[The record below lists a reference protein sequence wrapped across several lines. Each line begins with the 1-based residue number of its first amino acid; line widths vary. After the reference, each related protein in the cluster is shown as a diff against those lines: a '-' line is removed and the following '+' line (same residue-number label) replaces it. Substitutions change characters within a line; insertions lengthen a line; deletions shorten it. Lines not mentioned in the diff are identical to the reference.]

1 MYKPTVL
8 IVDDEPDIRDA
19 LEEVLRNDYQVSS
32 VEDGRAAVVSLEHS
46 QYDVVLLDLKMP
58 YLTGLDVLKE
68 IRRNKQDVSVIML
81 TGYATVE
88 TAVEAMKL
96 GAYDF
101 IRKPIGME
109 NVKAVVERAVER
121 KSLIEENKYLH
132 KQLEDTFSF
141 SHIIGKSKQMRQL
154 YALLRKIAPTKTTV
168 LIQGESGTGKE
179 VVAKTIHYSSPR
191 KNRRFIAINCGG
203 VPETLLESELF
214 GHTKGAFTGADR
226 AKQGLFEVAEGGT
239 IFLDEINTAPIST
252 QVKLLRVI
260 EDSKFIPLGGTKEVT
275 VDVRI
280 MASSNVDLTSEVSAG
295 AFRRDLFYR
304 LNVVRIFL
312 PPLRERREDI
322 PLLAEHF
329 LHKYCK
335 EQQKAIRGFSAEAIE
350 LFLRHD
356 WQGNVRELENAVEH
370 AVTLCGDDIILP
382 CDLPTSITSPTPE
395 HSLSAIKFP
404 FKKAKESF
412 EREYIV
418 DILKANGGNV
428 AKSARMAQIARQNL
442 HEKIKRYSINP
453 KEYTSV

>member
-1 MYKPTVL
+1 MQRASVL
-8 IVDDEPDIRDA
+8 IVDDEADIRDA
-19 LEEVLRNDYQVSS
+19 LEDILKDKYHVSS
-32 VEDGRAAVVSLEHS
+32 AQDGREAIRSLEQS
-46 QYDVVLLDLKMP
+46 EYDVVLLDLKMP
-58 YLTGLDVLKE
+58 YLTGMDVLREMRKN
-68 IRRNKQDVSVIML
+68 RRDSSVIML

-109 NVKAVVERAVER
+109 NVRVVVERAIER
-121 KSLIEENKYLH
+121 KTLIDENKYLH
-132 KQLEDTFSF
+132 RQLEDTFSF
-141 SHIIGKSKQMRQL
+141 SQIIGKSKRMREL

-191 KNRRFIAINCGG
+191 KDKRFIAINCGG

-226 AKQGLFEVAEGGT
+226 AKQGLFEAAEGGT
-239 IFLDEINTAPIST
+239 IFLDEINTAPVST

-280 MASSNVDLTSEVSAG
+280 MASSNVDLNREVSTG

-304 LNVVRIFL
+304 LNVVRISL

-322 PLLAEHF
+322 SLLAGHF
-329 LHKYCK
+329 LQKYCR
-335 EQQKAIRGFSAEAIE
+335 EQQKTIRCFSPESME

-356 WQGNVRELENAVEH
+356 WPGNVRELENAVEH
-370 AVTLCGDDIILP
+370 AVTLCTDDTVEV
-382 CDLPTSITSPTPE
+382 CDLPSSITSPAPE
-395 HSLSAIKFP
+395 QGLSAIKFP
-404 FKKAKESF
+404 FKKAKEAF
-412 EREYIV
+412 EKEYIV

-442 HEKIKRYSINP
+442 HEKIKRYRINP
-453 KEYTSV
+453 KEYASI

>member
-19 LEEVLRNDYQVSS
+19 LEEVLRDDYQVSS
-32 VEDGRAAVVSLEHS
+32 VEDGRAAVVSLEQS

-68 IRRNKQDVSVIML
+68 IRRNRHDVSVIML

-121 KSLIEENKYLH
+121 KSLIDENRYLH

-141 SHIIGKSKQMRQL
+141 SQIIGKSRQMRQL

-191 KNRRFIAINCGG
+191 KNKRFIAINCGG

-239 IFLDEINTAPIST
+239 IFLDEINTAPVST

-280 MASSNVDLTSEVSAG
+280 MASSNVDLTSEVSSG
-295 AFRRDLFYR
+295 TFRRDLFYR

-329 LHKYCK
+329 LQKYCK
-335 EQQKAIRGFSAEAIE
+335 EQQKTIRGFSPEAME

-395 HSLSAIKFP
+395 HTLSAIKFP

-442 HEKIKRYSINP
+442 HEKIKRYAINP
-453 KEYTSV
+453 KEYSSV

>member
-19 LEEVLRNDYQVSS
+19 LEEVLRDDYQVSS
-32 VEDGRAAVVSLEHS
+32 VEDGRAAVVSLEQS

-68 IRRNKQDVSVIML
+68 IRKNRHDVSVIML

-121 KSLIEENKYLH
+121 KSLIDENRYLH

-141 SHIIGKSKQMRQL
+141 SQII
-154 YALLRKIAPTKTTV
+154 
-168 LIQGESGTGKE
+168 GESGTGKE

-191 KNRRFIAINCGG
+191 KNKRFIAINCGG

-239 IFLDEINTAPIST
+239 IFLDEINTAPVST

-260 EDSKFIPLGGTKEVT
+260 EDSKFIPLGGTREVT

-280 MASSNVDLTSEVSAG
+280 MASSNVDLTSEVSSG
-295 AFRRDLFYR
+295 TFRRDLFYR

-329 LHKYCK
+329 LEKYCK
-335 EQQKAIRGFSAEAIE
+335 EQQKTIRGFSPEAME

-395 HSLSAIKFP
+395 HTLSAIKFP
-404 FKKAKESF
+404 FRKAKESF

-453 KEYTSV
+453 KEYSSV

>member
-1 MYKPTVL
+1 MQKPSVL

-19 LEEVLRNDYQVSS
+19 LEDVLKDNYYVSKA
-32 VEDGRAAVVSLEHS
+32 EDGEQAIKSLGQY

-58 YLTGLDVLKE
+58 YLTGIDVLKE
-68 IRRNKQDVSVIML
+68 IRKNRLDSSVIML

-101 IRKPIGME
+101 IRKPVGME
-109 NVKAVVERAVER
+109 NVRVAVERALER
-121 KSLIEENKYLH
+121 KSLVDENRYLH
-132 KQLEDTFSF
+132 KQLEDTFCF
-141 SHIIGKSKQMRQL
+141 SRIIGKSKQMKEL

-191 KNRRFIAINCGG
+191 KSKRFIAINCGG

-214 GHTKGAFTGADR
+214 GHTKGAFTGADK
-226 AKQGLFEVAEGGT
+226 AKQGLFEAAEGGT

-260 EDSKFIPLGGTKEVT
+260 EESRFIPLGGTKEVS

-280 MASSNVDLTSEVSAG
+280 MASSNVDLNKEVSTG

-304 LNVVRIFL
+304 LNVVRVFL

-329 LHKYCK
+329 LEKFCA
-335 EQQKAIRGFSAEAIE
+335 EQKKSVRGFAPEALE

-356 WQGNVRELENAVEH
+356 WPGNVRELENAVEH
-370 AVTLCGDDIILP
+370 AVTLCSDDTVQMA
-382 CDLPTSITSPTPE
+382 DLPTCITSPTPDRG
-395 HSLSAIKFP
+395 LSAIKLSFR
-404 FKKAKESF
+404 KAKEAF
-412 EREYIV
+412 EREYLV
-418 DILKANGGNV
+418 DILRANGGNV

-442 HEKIKRYSINP
+442 HEKIKRYGINP
-453 KEYTSV
+453 KEFASI

>member
-1 MYKPTVL
+1 MERPSVL
-8 IVDDEPDIRDA
+8 IVDDEADIRDA
-19 LEEVLRNDYQVSS
+19 LEDILKDKYHVSA
-32 VEDGRAAVVSLEHS
+32 VQDGREAIRSLERS
-46 QYDVVLLDLKMP
+46 EYDVVLLDLKMP
-58 YLTGLDVLKE
+58 YLTGMDVLRE
-68 IRRNKQDVSVIML
+68 IRKNRRDSSVIML

-109 NVKAVVERAVER
+109 NVRVAVERAIER
-121 KSLIEENKYLH
+121 KVLVDENKYLH

-141 SHIIGKSKQMRQL
+141 SQIIGKSKQMREL

-191 KNRRFIAINCGG
+191 KDKRFIAINCGG

-226 AKQGLFEVAEGGT
+226 AKQGLFEAAEGGT
-239 IFLDEINTAPIST
+239 IFLDEINTAPVST

-260 EDSKFIPLGGTKEVT
+260 EDSKFIPLGGTKEVS
-275 VDVRI
+275 VNVRI
-280 MASSNVDLTSEVSAG
+280 MASSNVDLNKEVSTG
-295 AFRRDLFYR
+295 SFRRDLFYR
-304 LNVVRIFL
+304 LNVVRICL

-322 PLLAEHF
+322 PLLTGHF
-329 LHKYCK
+329 LQKYLR
-335 EQQKAIRGFSAEAIE
+335 EQQKTIRNVSPEAME
-350 LFLRHD
+350 LLLRHD
-356 WQGNVRELENAVEH
+356 WPGNVRELENAVEH
-370 AVTLCGDDIILP
+370 AVTLCADDTVEV
-382 CDLPTSITSPTPE
+382 CDLPTSITCPAPE
-395 HSLSAIKFP
+395 QGLSAIKFP
-404 FKKAKESF
+404 FKKAKEAF
-412 EREYIV
+412 ERDYII

-442 HEKIKRYSINP
+442 HEKIKRYGINP
-453 KEYTSV
+453 KEYASI

>member
-1 MYKPTVL
+1 MQKPTVL

-19 LEEVLRNDYQVSS
+19 LEDILKDDYMVSS
-32 VEDGRAAVVSLEHS
+32 VEDGRAAIRSLEKS
-46 QYDVVLLDLKMP
+46 EFDVILLDLKMP

-68 IRRNKQDVSVIML
+68 LRRNRNDSSVIML

-109 NVKAVVERAVER
+109 NVRVAVERAIER
-121 KSLIEENKYLH
+121 KTLIDENKYLH
-132 KQLEDTFSF
+132 RQLEDTFSF
-141 SHIIGKSKQMRQL
+141 SQIIGKSRQMRQL

-191 KNRRFIAINCGG
+191 KDKRFIAINCGG

-226 AKQGLFEVAEGGT
+226 AKQGLFEAAEGGT
-239 IFLDEINTAPIST
+239 IFLDEINTAPVST

-260 EDSKFIPLGGTKEVT
+260 EDSKFIPLGGTREVT

-280 MASSNVDLTSEVSAG
+280 MASSNVDLNKAVSTG
-295 AFRRDLFYR
+295 TFRRDLFYR
-304 LNVVRIFL
+304 LNVVRVLL

-329 LHKYCK
+329 LEKYCQ
-335 EQQKAIRGFSAEAIE
+335 EQQKSIRGFSAEALE

-356 WQGNVRELENAVEH
+356 WPGNVRELENAVEH
-370 AVTLCGDDIILP
+370 AVTLCVDDIVEV
-382 CDLPTSITSPTPE
+382 CDLPTSITSPMPE
-395 HSLSAIKFP
+395 QSLSAIKFP
-404 FKKAKESF
+404 FKKAKEAF
-412 EREYIV
+412 EKDYIV

-442 HEKIKRYSINP
+442 HEKIKRYGINP
-453 KEYTSV
+453 KEYASV